1 MKYVIGL
8 GKTGISVIR
17 YCLDHEIPFIAW
29 DDSPS
34 LQEKVRLMGG
44 AIVEPNKAPWHAI
57 EKLILSPGVPT
68 TFPTP
73 YVAVQLAQKYRIP
86 YIGDVEYW
94 NQLSQYSGYRY
105 VGVTGTNGKSTTH
118 AIIDY
123 VLTAMNVPH
132 FSGGNSGIPVLE
144 APKLSFGSV
153 VNLEMSSYQ
162 LDILDKMTFDVGVI
176 LNITPDHLD
185 RHGNMENY
193 IHSKQAQITRVKA
206 GGLKVVGIDCPGGRQ
221 AYDNL
226 IALGHADMIPISS
239 THAIENGIYTV
250 GNEVISS
257 QNGGKTVLGL
267 IPDILP
273 GAHNAQNVM
282 AALLVCRYLGMDVA
296 DFFRLL
302 PLYPGLAHRQE
313 RILDTPKAL
322 FINDS
327 KATNAD
333 ATLPALKTY
342 PNVYW
347 IVGGIAKDEGVFPL
361 LPYLNNVEKIFL
373 IGESSERFQA
383 ELKGEK
389 PSVSVAN
396 TLDEAMTLIA
406 KELDQVDHKITV
418 LLSPACASQ
427 DQFQNF
433 EHRGRIFKELVQ
445 QQFGSK

>member
-8 GKTGISVIR
+8 GKTGVSIVR
-17 YCLDHEIPFIAW
+17 YCLEHRIPFIAW
-29 DDSPS
+29 DDTHL
-34 LQEKVRLMGG
+34 LQEKVQLMGG
-44 AIVEPNKAPWHAI
+44 AIVAPTQAPWHMI
-57 EKLILSPGVPT
+57 EELILSPGIPT
-68 TFPTP
+68 TFPKP
-73 YVAVQLAQKYRIP
+73 HAAVQLAQKYHIP
-86 YIGDVEYW
+86 YIGDVEFWY
-94 NQLSQYSGYRY
+94 QSTPYAGYRY

-123 VLTAMNVPH
+123 VLSALDVPH
-132 FSGGNSGIPVLE
+132 FSGGNSGVPVLD
-144 APKLSFGSV
+144 APKLPAESV
-153 VNLEMSSYQ
+153 INLEMSSYQ
-162 LDILDKMTFDVGVI
+162 LDILDKMTFDAGII

-193 IHSKQAQITRVKA
+193 ILSKITQITRVKP
-206 GGLKVVGIDCPGGRQ
+206 GGLKVVGIDCPGGKQ

-226 IALGHADMIPISS
+226 ITSGQTDIIPIS
-239 THAIENGIYTV
+239 AMQVIENGIYV
-250 GNEVISS
+250 LNNQVISTES
-257 QNGGKTVLGL
+257 GDKTVLGE

-282 AALLVCRYLGMDVA
+282 AAMLVCRHLGIDGC
-296 DFFRLL
+296 DFFRVL
-302 PLYPGLAHRQE
+302 PSYPGLAHRQE

-342 PNVYW
+342 NNVYW
-347 IVGGIAKDEGVFPL
+347 IVGGIAKDEGIIPL
-361 LPYLNNVEKIFL
+361 LPYLDKVEKIFL
-373 IGESSERFQA
+373 IGESVDRFQT
-383 ELKGEK
+383 ELNAVLPLVIK
-389 PSVSVAN
+389 AN
-396 TLDEAMTLIA
+396 TLTEAMNLIA
-406 KELDQVDHKITV
+406 KELDQVDHKVTV

-433 EHRGRIFKELVQ
+433 EHRGRVFKELVQ

>member
-8 GKTGISVIR
+8 GKTGISVVR
-17 YCLDHEIPFIAW
+17 YFLEHQIPFIAW
-29 DDSPS
+29 DDTPA
-34 LQEKVRLMGG
+34 LQEKVQLMGG
-44 AIVEPNKAPWHAI
+44 TIVAPNQAPWHAV
-57 EKLILSPGVPT
+57 EELVLSPGIPT

-73 YVAVQLAQKYRIP
+73 HPAVQRAQQYHIP

-94 NQLSQYSGYRY
+94 YQHVQYSGYRY

-123 VLTAMNVPH
+123 ILTVLNIPH

-144 APKLSFGSV
+144 APKLPSGAV
-153 VNLEMSSYQ
+153 INLEMSSYQ

-193 IHSKQAQITRVKA
+193 ILSKQTQITCVKP
-206 GGLKVVGIDCPGGRQ
+206 GGLKVVGIDCPGGTQ

-226 IALGHADMIPISS
+226 ITAGHTDIIPISAVHTLENGMYTVGHQVISS
-239 THAIENGIYTV
+239 THG
-250 GNEVISS
+250 S
-257 QNGGKTVLGL
+257 KTVLGL
-267 IPDILP
+267 IPDTLP

-282 AALLVCRYLGMDVA
+282 AALLVCRHLGIDVA
-296 DFFRLL
+296 DFFKLL
-302 PLYPGLAHRQE
+302 PSYPGLAHRQE

-342 PNVYW
+342 TNIYW
-347 IVGGIAKDEGVFPL
+347 IVGGIAKDAGIVPL
-361 LPYLNNVEKIFL
+361 LPYLDNVEKIFL
-373 IGESSERFQA
+373 IGESTTRFQA
-383 ELKGEK
+383 ELNDATL
-389 PSVSVAN
+389 SVFTAD
-396 TLDEAMTLIA
+396 TLDLAINLIA

-433 EHRGRIFKELVQ
+433 EHRGHVFKHLVQ
-445 QQFGSK
+445 QQFGSN

>member
-34 LQEKVRLMGG
+34 LQEKVQLMGG
-44 AIVEPNKAPWHAI
+44 AIVAPNKAPWHAI
-57 EKLILSPGVPT
+57 EKLILSPGIPT
-68 TFPTP
+68 TFPT
-73 YVAVQLAQKYRIP
+73 VHEAVQLAQKYRIP

-94 NQLSQYSGYRY
+94 NQISQYSGYRY

-144 APKLSFGSV
+144 AEKLSFGAV

-162 LDILDKMTFDVGVI
+162 LDILDKMAFDVGVI

-185 RHGNMENY
+185 RHGNMESY
-193 IHSKQAQITRVKA
+193 IHSKITQITRVKA

-226 IALGHADMIPISS
+226 IALRHTDVIPISS
-239 THAIENGIYTV
+239 THAIENGIYAV
-250 GNEVISS
+250 GNKVISS
-257 QNGGKTVLGL
+257 QNGCKTVLGL
-267 IPDILP
+267 IPDSLP

-282 AALLVCRYLGMDVA
+282 AALLVCRHLGIDVA

-302 PLYPGLAHRQE
+302 PSYPGLAHRQE

-342 PNVYW
+342 AQIYW
-347 IVGGIAKDEGVFPL
+347 IVGGIAKDEGVVPL

-373 IGESSERFQA
+373 IGESRERFQA
-383 ELKGEK
+383 ELKGAK
-389 PSVSVAN
+389 PLISVAN
-396 TLDEAMTLIA
+396 TLDEAIKLIA
-406 KELDQVDHKITV
+406 NELDQVDHKVTV

-433 EHRGRIFKELVQ
+433 EHRGRVFKELVQ